1 MIKYYQREDETG
13 LQKVFDEI
21 SEESQDIL
29 LKCLKKMKVKINRD
43 GAFNAGDKLLDI
55 NWNIEKEVF
64 SSENGAKEELIVN
77 MDMCHQTMASG
88 SVENMEFSMSKG
100 EFKRFYESLTKLRDF
115 SMALLQQN
123 SE

>member
-1 MIKYYQREDETG
+1 
-13 LQKVFDEI
+13 
-21 SEESQDIL
+21 
-29 LKCLKKMKVKINRD
+29 MKVKINRD
-43 GAFNAGDKLLDI
+43 GGFNAGDKLLDI
-55 NWNIEKEVF
+55 NWNIEKEIF